1 MKIKSK
7 CLVTALALL
16 LVTGC
21 ATGISY
27 QEAAS
32 TIPAVP
38 SDQGRIY
45 IYRTAVFATGVQPS
59 VRVNGE
65 VVGRARPRGFFYVD
79 RLPGTYEITTATEVE
94 GSMTVFL
101 EAGEVNYV
109 RLDVQLGLL
118 VGRITPLLVNE
129 SVGRE
134 EITRTNY
141 TGE

>member
-7 CLVTALALL
+7 CLVAALALL

-21 ATGISY
+21 ATGLSY

-32 TIPAVP
+32 TIPTVP

-45 IYRTAVFATGVQPS
+45 IYRTAVFATGVQPV

-109 RLDVQLGLL
+109 RLDVQMGLL
-118 VGRITPLLVNE
+118 VGRITPLLVDE
-129 SVGRE
+129 VVGRE